1 VVERVL
7 RKTSALIPLV
17 LLATALVASPTPTAW
32 AQDQDDRERAEDM
45 AREGME
51 RIMRALEMFMDS
63 IPQYELP
70 EVNEHGDIIIRRKR
84 NFEDRKPKAPEKE
97 PDSAD
102 T

>member
-1 VVERVL
+1 MERSRHALAAALTVVVMAA
-7 RKTSALIPLV
+7 SACGPAI
-17 LLATALVASPTPTAW
+17 
-32 AQDQDDRERAEDM
+32 AQDQEPSDRERAEEL

-51 RIMRALEMFMDS
+51 RIMRALEMIMES

-84 NFEDRKPKAPEKE
+84 PSEKE
-97 PDSAD
+97 EPAKPDEEPETTD